1 MVSSEATTVDQYLA
15 ELDPARA
22 KDVSTLRDLCKQNLP
37 VGLEEAMN
45 WGMIA
50 YQVPLSVVPDT
61 YNGKPLLF
69 AAIASQ
75 KNYISLYLMSIYG
88 FDAARQKFED
98 SWLATGKKPDVG
110 KSCIRLKSLESVPLD
125 VVRQALTEVS
135 LEEFIARYR
144 DVRGSQRKA
153 TK

>member
-1 MVSSEATTVDQYLA
+1 MVSSSATSVEGYLA
-15 ELDPARA
+15 KLTPERATDVARLRQMCLDY
-22 KDVSTLRDLCKQNLP
+22 LP
-37 VGLEEAMN
+37 PGLEEVMN
-45 WGMIA
+45 WGMIT
-50 YQVPLSVVPDT
+50 YQVPFSTVPDT
-61 YNGKPLLF
+61 YNKQPLMF

-98 SWLATGKKPDVG
+98 SWLATGKKLDVG
-110 KSCIRLKSLESVPLD
+110 KSCIRLKSLESAPLD

-153 TK
+153 KK